1 MKKTGEQIKRKL
13 VLERF
18 KAGVPAGDAGVMPAA
33 MFGRL
38 AGENAVTVFIISAE
52 AVDAEEYL
60 ALVKKYEGEGFRVRS
75 IHVGRLDE
83 RALPGMRKVA
93 EEIRDRFWAESCLIL
108 SYGRSL
114 APLIVACYYVL
125 TGSSPSR
132 AVGRI
137 REHDESF
144 VSRADEVAFVF
155 KFKRFMNA
163 VSGENED
170 DFIFQPLPPECGSR
184 ELRPGPLKLEV
195 PSWLRDGEAAGRPV
209 ETAAPDQPS
218 RVVGSDEESVT
229 GKEKVAPVLEPRPS
243 PAREPDTGRLPEKEV
258 ETLPEPAP
266 NIQESETILT
276 LDDLVSDAPEL
287 GGARGWYSLEE
298 LARG

>member
-1 MKKTGEQIKRKL
+1 MEKSGEQIKRKL

-18 KAGVPAGDAGVMPAA
+18 RAGVPGGDAGIIPGAMSGRPAV
-33 MFGRL
+33 G
-38 AGENAVTVFIISAE
+38 NAATVFIISAE
-52 AVDAEEYL
+52 AVDADEYL
-60 ALVKKYEGEGFRVRS
+60 ALVQKYEGEGFRVRS

-93 EEIRDRFWAESCLIL
+93 EEIRDRFRTESCLIL

-132 AVGRI
+132 AVSRI
-137 REHDESF
+137 REHDEGF

-170 DFIFQPLPPECGSR
+170 DYIFQPLPRECGSGG
-184 ELRPGPLKLEV
+184 LRPEPVKLEV
-195 PSWLRDGEAAGRPV
+195 PSWLRDGERSVQAV
-209 ETAAPDQPS
+209 ETATPESPPRID
-218 RVVGSDEESVT
+218 GSGVESVT
-229 GKEKVAPVLEPRPS
+229 GRETVAPVPESRPS
-243 PAREPDTGRLPEKEV
+243 PAREPDTGRLPAKD
-258 ETLPEPAP
+258 
-266 NIQESETILT
+266 SETVPELATGKMENEPILT
-276 LDDLVSDAPEL
+276 LDDLVSDAPDL
-287 GGARGWYSLEE
+287 GARDWYSLEE